1 MQVCTHV
8 SMARTLRLCV
18 AHPWITVGVWLLA
31 TAIAL
36 LLIAALLKTAISTQK
51 KFTPVPESQVAA
63 QLITELRGDVHHATE
78 VVIVRSNDVTV
89 KHPVFRAFVDT
100 LSATIE
106 ALAPEIVQPES
117 LLTYYRV
124 GARALISADGHTT
137 VLVFRMAGRRE
148 AAEAH
153 VQTAQTAVRG
163 VRAPVGFE
171 VLQAGEASLD
181 VAMAQQAQHEL
192 VRSEGISIVIA
203 MLVLMV
209 VFGGL
214 VAALLPIAVA
224 VVSSL
229 IALGVAALIGHVV
242 VLSFFIVNI
251 TTVLGL
257 AVGIDYSLLLL
268 QRYREERAAG
278 RAQADAIAQLGATAC
293 QTVVYSGMT
302 LVLALLGVFLV
313 PFLTFLS

>member
-1 MQVCTHV
+1 MQRLKHV
-8 SMARTLRLCV
+8 AMAGILRLCTT
-18 AHPWITVGVWLLA
+18 HPWKTVGGWLLA
-31 TAIAL
+31 TVIAV
-36 LLIAALLKTAISTQK
+36 LLIAALLKTAISTQE
-51 KFTPVPESQVAA
+51 KFTTVPESQVAA
-63 QLITELRGDVHHATE
+63 QLITQLRGDVHHATE
-78 VVIVRSNDVTV
+78 VVLVRSHEVTV
-89 KHPVFRAFVDT
+89 TDPVFRAFVDT

-137 VLVFRMAGRRE
+137 VLVFRMAGSRE

-153 VQTAQTAVRG
+153 VQTLQTAVRG

-181 VAMAQQAQHEL
+181 LAMAQQAQHEL
-192 VRSEGISIVIA
+192 LRSEGISIGLA
-203 MLVLMV
+203 TLVRLG

-214 VAALLPIAVA
+214 VAALFPIAVA

-229 IALGVAALIGHVV
+229 IALGVAALIGQVV

-257 AVGIDYSLLLL
+257 AVGIGYSLLIL

-278 RAQADAIAQLGATAC
+278 RAQADAIAQLVPTAC

-302 LVLALLGVFLV
+302 LGLALLGRFLGA
-313 PFLTFLS
+313 